1 MDKEFQNLDYIKE
14 FFLNSTVEI
23 SLNNFVVAIIMS
35 TILAFVIKKVYI
47 YSSQSLSNKEYFSC
61 DSFKGEALNIFFGNC
76 SLLTVHCSL
85 FTVLQNP
92 DNTGD
97 TIDRF

>member
-47 YSSQSLSNKEYFSC
+47 YSSQSLSNKEYFY
-61 DSFKGEALNIFFGNC
+61 
-76 SLLTVHCSL
+76 H
-85 FTVLQNP
+85 
-92 DNTGD
+92 
-97 TIDRF
+97 